1 MGSMEHRTALASG
14 KLHEDHIKLEPDM
27 REVTPLDRIDFACH
41 TVRKLTSQRILVRMV
56 LSRQLLVVEAPE
68 MSDGRYTII
77 QIEVQEP
84 VNGYPFVKADDT
96 TGIYLRDPSWTT
108 APGAVELCSGM
119 GFVSQAA
126 EYIGFKVFCKVELQ
140 AVTAAALGHLGEQVV
155 HGDVSEIETV
165 RAVLDEIEDEDVMAI
180 LCANCQPFSRYG
192 DRRGLQDTRARS
204 LTGGLRLAYLIQA
217 WTIVMENV
225 KGTFDFPG
233 VMAILNQYV
242 LLHDWEWN
250 KLDMDLAQQWT
261 SKRERTWALLAPAWM
276 GVSLLPWPTLAS
288 PPPPSA
294 WGALDKQWSEE
305 DEQELLLTPEEIAL
319 YLDDFQGQNF
329 HVENMTVLPT
339 ALHSLGTILQACL
352 CGCRTYP
359 ISRQRLQDRGLSG
372 LLTKRTRTGWSRFVH
387 PRELALW
394 MGIALPPG
402 RLSEIS
408 PLRFWLGQLGQ
419 SASPLQGAW
428 ILGQVAEKVMAFA
441 PHLGLINAEDALMM
455 TKQAAIASWRI
466 NGESPP
472 LSMRRVDVQYRFW
485 SFYDQELDQPI
496 AVTANAQTTQ
506 AEVVAAECR
515 LQGYKI
521 PRNPHLVDIT
531 GFAVEADGA
540 WPASPMSL
548 RAERNLDRVYTN
560 QTTLEV
566 KQSITTQALEKC
578 TMLPGARLFD
588 ALREMNLPV
597 EGVYVD
603 KYGKTWHLDELL
615 GLCPIELTAHKVNN
629 EVVQYGGVLTDAGEW
644 LEIYPPTEH
653 YVEWRMHLIHTNGFA
668 MGHDEVW
675 MALQQLQTWEGVPC
689 LPPLRMMNG
698 RLQTMTGQPISVQVP
713 TEAVGMILKDQH
725 WVGFR
730 LLHVQPYWTV
740 QLYGCPPESDLP
752 AWGRMLK
759 VFLPGYQGVLRTST
773 TNVTSQIP
781 HGCGF
786 EALAS
791 LFVAA
796 QMDLNME
803 PLQWTIF
810 TGLPGLDSLIR
821 SHLTYLDRQ
830 MRQRAIHPRLNRVV
844 LQVRALFLQHLATM
858 VPNHTINIGG
868 VQPTPPLSKYARGRE
883 LDFLYHGMAMAQ
895 DEMIFAGH
903 YLDSFPRSA
912 VDTLEE
918 PLGGDYNDSEIT
930 FLGQPWHVTKDMNH
944 WVPVVW
950 HGHWTL
956 IMVYHTGNTLHVT
969 IFHPLDSMFTSISEA
984 LQRFWGNL
992 QQPFLFESGTP
1003 GDEAEKGLLLTDL
1016 QQPCG
1021 IQLIVM
1027 LAHRWHIPAPTDE
1040 HIRAALMNLTQWT
1053 LDLMPQ
1059 FPFDN
1064 DRATL
1069 TDEFYH
1075 WGAFI
1080 RINFATACSQF
1091 ETPRA
1096 LIHGLGVLSQAHNT
1110 QLTELFQNHGVP
1122 DSAIQARIQQTIQAL
1137 TPTGV
1142 VQALDGRWPW
1152 AALKQ
1157 KATTHAL
1164 RLVLPQELQTQI
1176 EKRKALGP
1184 GVRKAKQP
1192 RIPAPLPNVLPLDQ
1206 FELPPDQY
1214 KDEDHQDVPV
1224 VAITQ
1229 IKAGGTGIAM
1239 ATASQVTPLLHHGQL
1254 SNGALAIL
1262 THGVAEAMVLP
1273 QHDLREVRMTLVYMP
1288 TGEKVLVTLQ
1298 LLQMGKK
1305 AVTYQP
1311 KLTQAQWEDKPTIP
1325 VKLQWF
1331 RDEIN
1336 LPWDQ
1341 IVRNPVKTL
1350 LQTQPTLTECTTA
1363 TCKCGAWHSEDAGV
1377 GLFLGIF
1384 DRQWLGS
1391 DYKRSSPAQAKIFCV
1406 TARVPLSAMR
1416 HIQTITGQQGFYA
1429 EPRATDQRTPHPDF
1443 AVQWLPGR
1451 TLAETTALKTVH
1463 PEIVGVARVGTKYG
1477 VRTAATDMPTLYAKL
1492 CPGDLFVPENGRRTF
1507 EIYPLPWGS
1516 TKRSVQGLLN
1526 TWKWP
1531 ARPMTTMGSTTEGI
1545 IWMVATL
1552 VDPPSDNLAVKDTVI
1567 LVKETTKNAN
1577 NGPRK
1582 PAQLVAS
1589 AKTWS
1594 HLKATHQ
1601 EGQTVTT
1608 PTPPGTDQLF
1618 TNDPWA
1624 VKPPTPMQAH
1634 KTVSFD
1640 PTWQKYLDQ
1649 KIDSKLARTSTKP
1662 QTTPAGDDV
1671 HMEDVRISKMEKDIA
1686 ELQRVAST
1694 QTKETQALRTEVKDV
1709 VKEVQT
1715 VKDSFASELQK
1726 QLAEQMQQL
1735 SKLVSR

>member
-41 TVRKLTSQRILVRMV
+41 TVRKLTSQRMLVRMV

-140 AVTAAALGHLGEQVV
+140 AVTATALGHLGEQVV

-192 DRRGLQDTRARS
+192 DRKGLQDTRARS

-288 PPPPSA
+288 PPPPTA

-531 GFAVEADGA
+531 GFAVDADGA

-615 GLCPIELTAHKVNN
+615 GLCPIELTAHKINN
-629 EVVQYGGVLTDAGEW
+629 AVVQYGGVLTDAGEW

-698 RLQTMTGQPISVQVP
+698 RLQTMTYDGSTYFGPGTYRGSGDDTQRPALGWISP
-713 TEAVGMILKDQH
+713 STCSAILD
-725 WVGFR
+725 
-730 LLHVQPYWTV
+730 
-740 QLYGCPPESDLP
+740 
-752 AWGRMLK
+752 
-759 VFLPGYQGVLRTST
+759 ST
-773 TNVTSQIP
+773 T
-781 HGCGF
+781 
-786 EALAS
+786 L
-791 LFVAA
+791 
-796 QMDLNME
+796 
-803 PLQWTIF
+803 W
-810 TGLPGLDSLIR
+810 
-821 SHLTYLDRQ
+821 
-830 MRQRAIHPRLNRVV
+830 
-844 LQVRALFLQHLATM
+844 
-858 VPNHTINIGG
+858 
-868 VQPTPPLSKYARGRE
+868 
-883 LDFLYHGMAMAQ
+883 
-895 DEMIFAGH
+895 
-903 YLDSFPRSA
+903 
-912 VDTLEE
+912 
-918 PLGGDYNDSEIT
+918 
-930 FLGQPWHVTKDMNH
+930 
-944 WVPVVW
+944 
-950 HGHWTL
+950 
-956 IMVYHTGNTLHVT
+956 
-969 IFHPLDSMFTSISEA
+969 
-984 LQRFWGNL
+984 
-992 QQPFLFESGTP
+992 
-1003 GDEAEKGLLLTDL
+1003 
-1016 QQPCG
+1016 
-1021 IQLIVM
+1021 
-1027 LAHRWHIPAPTDE
+1027 
-1040 HIRAALMNLTQWT
+1040 
-1053 LDLMPQ
+1053 
-1059 FPFDN
+1059 
-1064 DRATL
+1064 
-1069 TDEFYH
+1069 
-1075 WGAFI
+1075 
-1080 RINFATACSQF
+1080 
-1091 ETPRA
+1091 
-1096 LIHGLGVLSQAHNT
+1096 
-1110 QLTELFQNHGVP
+1110 
-1122 DSAIQARIQQTIQAL
+1122 
-1137 TPTGV
+1137 
-1142 VQALDGRWPW
+1142 
-1152 AALKQ
+1152 
-1157 KATTHAL
+1157 
-1164 RLVLPQELQTQI
+1164 
-1176 EKRKALGP
+1176 
-1184 GVRKAKQP
+1184 
-1192 RIPAPLPNVLPLDQ
+1192 
-1206 FELPPDQY
+1206 
-1214 KDEDHQDVPV
+1214 
-1224 VAITQ
+1224 
-1229 IKAGGTGIAM
+1229 
-1239 ATASQVTPLLHHGQL
+1239 
-1254 SNGALAIL
+1254 
-1262 THGVAEAMVLP
+1262 
-1273 QHDLREVRMTLVYMP
+1273 MP
-1288 TGEKVLVTLQ
+1288 TG
-1298 LLQMGKK
+1298 
-1305 AVTYQP
+1305 
-1311 KLTQAQWEDKPTIP
+1311 I
-1325 VKLQWF
+1325 
-1331 RDEIN
+1331 
-1336 LPWDQ
+1336 
-1341 IVRNPVKTL
+1341 
-1350 LQTQPTLTECTTA
+1350 
-1363 TCKCGAWHSEDAGV
+1363 
-1377 GLFLGIF
+1377 
-1384 DRQWLGS
+1384 
-1391 DYKRSSPAQAKIFCV
+1391 
-1406 TARVPLSAMR
+1406 
-1416 HIQTITGQQGFYA
+1416 
-1429 EPRATDQRTPHPDF
+1429 
-1443 AVQWLPGR
+1443 
-1451 TLAETTALKTVH
+1451 
-1463 PEIVGVARVGTKYG
+1463 
-1477 VRTAATDMPTLYAKL
+1477 
-1492 CPGDLFVPENGRRTF
+1492 
-1507 EIYPLPWGS
+1507 
-1516 TKRSVQGLLN
+1516 
-1526 TWKWP
+1526 
-1531 ARPMTTMGSTTEGI
+1531 
-1545 IWMVATL
+1545 
-1552 VDPPSDNLAVKDTVI
+1552 
-1567 LVKETTKNAN
+1567 
-1577 NGPRK
+1577 
-1582 PAQLVAS
+1582 
-1589 AKTWS
+1589 
-1594 HLKATHQ
+1594 
-1601 EGQTVTT
+1601 
-1608 PTPPGTDQLF
+1608 
-1618 TNDPWA
+1618 
-1624 VKPPTPMQAH
+1624 
-1634 KTVSFD
+1634 
-1640 PTWQKYLDQ
+1640 
-1649 KIDSKLARTSTKP
+1649 
-1662 QTTPAGDDV
+1662 
-1671 HMEDVRISKMEKDIA
+1671 
-1686 ELQRVAST
+1686 
-1694 QTKETQALRTEVKDV
+1694 
-1709 VKEVQT
+1709 
-1715 VKDSFASELQK
+1715 
-1726 QLAEQMQQL
+1726 
-1735 SKLVSR
+1735 